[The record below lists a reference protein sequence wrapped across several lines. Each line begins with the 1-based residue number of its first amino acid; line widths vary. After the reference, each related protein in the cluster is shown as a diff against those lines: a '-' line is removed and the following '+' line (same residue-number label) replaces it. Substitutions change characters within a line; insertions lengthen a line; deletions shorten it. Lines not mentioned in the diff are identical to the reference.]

1 MKPRVLGAA
10 AAVGALALDQLSKA
24 FVIDTMAMD
33 ARDPIVLTP
42 FLNLA
47 LRWNHGISFS
57 LFQQDTPFGRL
68 VLLGFALAAMVFLS
82 LWLWRTRDWL
92 AAVALGAI
100 IGGALG
106 NGLDR
111 LVHGAVADFLDLH
124 LFGRNLFVF
133 NIADA
138 AINLGVGLLLL
149 DALLGANR
157 RPATPKPQ

>member
-10 AAVGALALDQLSKA
+10 AALGALALDQLSKA
-24 FVIDTMAMD
+24 FVIDAMAMD
-33 ARDPIVLTP
+33 ARDPIVLAP

-57 LFQQDTPFGRL
+57 LLQQDTPLGRL
-68 VLLGFALAAMVFLS
+68 VLIGFALAAILFLS
-82 LWLWRTRDWL
+82 VWLWRTRDSL
-92 AAVALGAI
+92 AAIALGAI

-111 LVHGAVADFLDLH
+111 LVHGAVADFLDLR

-157 RPATPKPQ
+157 RPATREP

>member
-1 MKPRVLGAA
+1 MKPRALGAA
-10 AAVGALALDQLSKA
+10 VAIGALALDQLSKA
-24 FVIDTMAMD
+24 FVIDAMAMD
-33 ARDPIVLTP
+33 TRDPIVLTP

-47 LRWNHGISFS
+47 LRWNRGISFS
-57 LFQQDTPFGRL
+57 LLQQDSMLGRL
-68 VLLGFALAAMVFLS
+68 VLLGFALAATAFLGI
-82 LWLWRTRDWL
+82 WLWRTHDWL
-92 AAVALGAI
+92 AAIALGAI

-149 DALLGANR
+149 DAALGAKW
-157 RPATPKPQ
+157 RPATPKP